1 MEYDDI
7 LEKVREEF
15 NWTKTKKY
23 NNILRYI
30 SNKDLQNVFGFTN
43 AQSKKVRRLV
53 LEMDN
58 GESNELRVFIGRH
71 KWHTLDVIP
80 RNRLSCGSYGC
91 IYMSTYGNKVV
102 KISNDDDIVGMFLE
116 ALIGMI
122 LHHNEN
128 EALKVPRVYQMGVL
142 YNNNGIPKIAI
153 SMDFVKGERIDS
165 IPYDRQVYALNLLF
179 EGLAIYQR
187 SLNFS
192 HRDLHGGNVMVGED
206 NVPCLIDFGNA
217 CISIPKTEGSVRDTE
232 SVAESFAEANG
243 CLNKSHDVCLLILS
257 LCFMSNGTRFKH
269 ISKQICDDYKKQRR
283 TNTMPEWDRTQWG
296 YNKEIFHFHYVYSMY
311 DIQLKYTPSFMFH
324 SPSRFDLMLQR
335 LKF

>member
-1 MEYDDI
+1 MKYD
-7 LEKVREEF
+7 
-15 NWTKTKKY
+15 
-23 NNILRYI
+23 NILQNI
-30 SNKDLQNVFGFTN
+30 SNAELSRVFGFTR
-43 AQSKKVRRLV
+43 AQSKRVRILV
-53 LEMDN
+53 KRMDD
-58 GESNELRVFIGRH
+58 GESNELRVFIRRH
-71 KWHTLDVIP
+71 KWHTLDVMP

-128 EALKVPRVYQMGVL
+128 EALKVPRVYKMGVL
-142 YNNNGIPKIAI
+142 YDKNGIPKIGI

-192 HRDLHGGNVMVGED
+192 HRDLHGANVMVGED
-206 NVPCLIDFGNA
+206 NVPCMIDFGNA
-217 CISIPKTEGSVRDTE
+217 CISIPQTKGSVMDTE

-243 CLNKSHDVCLLILS
+243 CLNRSHDVCMIILD
-257 LCFMSNGTRFKH
+257 LCYSSKKTRFKN

-283 TNTMPEWDRTQWG
+283 TNTMSDWDGTPWG
-296 YNKEIFHFHYVYSMY
+296 YDKEIFHFHYVYSMY

>member
-1 MEYDDI
+1 MKYD
-7 LEKVREEF
+7 
-15 NWTKTKKY
+15 
-23 NNILRYI
+23 NILQNI
-30 SNKDLQNVFGFTN
+30 SNAELSRVFGFTR
-43 AQSKKVRRLV
+43 AQSKRVRILV
-53 LEMDN
+53 KRMDD
-58 GESNELRVFIGRH
+58 GESNELRVFIRRH
-71 KWHTLDVIP
+71 KWHTLDVMP

-128 EALKVPRVYQMGVL
+128 EALKVPRVYKMGVL
-142 YNNNGIPKIAI
+142 YDKNGIPKIGI

-192 HRDLHGGNVMVGED
+192 HRDLHGANVMVGED
-206 NVPCLIDFGNA
+206 NVPCMIDFGNA
-217 CISIPKTEGSVRDTE
+217 CISIPQTKGSVMDTE

-243 CLNKSHDVCLLILS
+243 CLNRSHDVCMIILD
-257 LCFMSNGTRFKH
+257 LCYTSEKTRFKH
-269 ISKQICDDYKKQRR
+269 ISKKICDDYKKQRW
-283 TNTMPEWDRTQWG
+283 TNTLSDWDRTPWG
-296 YNKEIFHFHYVYSMY
+296 YDKEIFHFHYVYSMY

>member
-1 MEYDDI
+1 
-7 LEKVREEF
+7 
-15 NWTKTKKY
+15 
-23 NNILRYI
+23 
-30 SNKDLQNVFGFTN
+30 
-43 AQSKKVRRLV
+43 
-53 LEMDN
+53 
-58 GESNELRVFIGRH
+58 
-71 KWHTLDVIP
+71 
-80 RNRLSCGSYGC
+80 
-91 IYMSTYGNKVV
+91 MSTYGNKVV

-128 EALKVPRVYQMGVL
+128 EALKVPRVYKMGVL
-142 YNNNGIPKIAI
+142 YDKNGIPKIGI

-192 HRDLHGGNVMVGED
+192 HRDLHGANVMVGED
-206 NVPCLIDFGNA
+206 NVPCMIDFGNA
-217 CISIPKTEGSVRDTE
+217 CISIPQTKGSVMDTE

-243 CLNKSHDVCLLILS
+243 CLNRSHDVCMIILD
-257 LCFMSNGTRFKH
+257 LCYSSKKTRFKN

-283 TNTMPEWDRTQWG
+283 TNTMSDWDGTPWG
-296 YNKEIFHFHYVYSMY
+296 YDKEIFHFHYVYSMY